1 MIIVVNLSA
10 IFVTNLFFNMA
21 AIYDKYTHVNNGANT
36 KLADVRP
43 EVLKA
48 RFLELFANTGSISKT
63 CDLLGMVRRTFYH
76 WKANDLEFKKKFE
89 EVDEMCL
96 GMLEDEAHR
105 RAVLGVD
112 KPVYQGGKMV
122 GYVREYSDTMLI
134 VLLKARAPHKYKE
147 RFAGELTGADGKPL
161 TGELKVIHVNS
172 NIPLAHEEADL
183 IMNKNVT
190 DLPFE
195 DVPSGEQVIQE
206 NKRIEGSSLNISDI
220 DEILK

>member
-1 MIIVVNLSA
+1 
-10 IFVTNLFFNMA
+10 MA
-21 AIYDKYTHVNNGANT
+21 AIYDKYTHVNNGNNT

-48 RFLELFANTGSISKT
+48 RFLELFTSTGSISKT

-76 WKANDLEFKKKFE
+76 WKKGDPEFRKKFE
-89 EVDEMCL
+89 EADEMCL

-112 KPVYQGGKMV
+112 KPIYQGGKMV
-122 GYVREYSDTMLI
+122 GYQREYSDTMLI
-134 VLLKARAPHKYKE
+134 VLLKARAPQKYKE

-161 TGELKVIHVNS
+161 NGELKIIHVNS
-172 NIPLAHEEADL
+172 NIPLANEEMEL
-183 IMNKNVT
+183 LPNKDIT
-190 DLPFE
+190 DLPYE
-195 DVPSGEQVIQE
+195 EIPTADGVIRID
-206 NKRIEGSSLNISDI
+206 KRIEGESSLDVSDI